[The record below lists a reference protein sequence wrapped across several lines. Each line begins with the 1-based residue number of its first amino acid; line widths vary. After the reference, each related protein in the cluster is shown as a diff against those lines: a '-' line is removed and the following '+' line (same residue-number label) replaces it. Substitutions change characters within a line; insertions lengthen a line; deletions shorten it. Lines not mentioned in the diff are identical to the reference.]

1 MDEQGLG
8 YLLDSLLAKQ
18 VGMSIHEDPFK
29 KSMDPYGI
37 LNTPQA
43 QTQIYGPIP
52 MDQGPR
58 YQEEL
63 TGGFEE
69 EPKKNEYPIQLGN
82 LQIKPNVNYSVG
94 ETSYGI
100 PGLKSKLLNSYFGGS
115 YSYPF
120 GESGLSLEGSYGK
133 AKSGENQQYMDYP
146 SQSYITSSY
155 PFNLGIKFKS
165 DF

>member
-1 MDEQGLG
+1 MEEGLG
-8 YLLDSLLAKQ
+8 YLLNNLLARQ
-18 VGMSIHEDPFK
+18 LGTSLHSEDPFK
-29 KSMDPYGI
+29 TMDPLGI
-37 LNTPQA
+37 LSTEQA
-43 QTQIYGPIP
+43 QKEVYGPMP
-52 MDQGPR
+52 ME
-58 YQEEL
+58 QEPWNME
-63 TGGFEE
+63 TSGGFEE
-69 EPKKNEYPIQLGN
+69 EPKKDEYPIQFGN
-82 LQIKPNVNYSVG
+82 LQIRPNASYSMG

-133 AKSGENQQYMDYP
+133 ARSGERQQYMDFP

-155 PFNLGIKFKS
+155 PFNLGIKFKK